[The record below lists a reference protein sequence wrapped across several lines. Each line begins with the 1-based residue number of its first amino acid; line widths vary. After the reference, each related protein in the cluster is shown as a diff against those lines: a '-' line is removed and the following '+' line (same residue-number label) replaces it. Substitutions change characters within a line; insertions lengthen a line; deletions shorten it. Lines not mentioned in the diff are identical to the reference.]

1 MYVKLGLEVMKKMS
15 QKNKK
20 TKISKKNKKIL
31 TPDIDVETSSK
42 TILHGKLFSDHPLFL
57 KYWQLS
63 SLKLS
68 PSPN

>member
-1 MYVKLGLEVMKKMS
+1 MKK
-15 QKNKK
+15 QKFLE
-20 TKISKKNKKIL
+20 KNEKNL

-63 SLKLS
+63 SLSLS
-68 PSPN
+68 PSPNRKS